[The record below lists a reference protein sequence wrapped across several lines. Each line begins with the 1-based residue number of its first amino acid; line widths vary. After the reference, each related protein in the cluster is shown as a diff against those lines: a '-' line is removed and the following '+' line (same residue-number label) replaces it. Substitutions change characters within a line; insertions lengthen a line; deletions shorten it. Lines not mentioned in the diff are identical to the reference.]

1 MRATDSLETLLSVQT
16 LDKKL
21 ADLERRRDEI
31 PDVKA
36 DVSREITAL
45 EHERVER
52 SEALEQV
59 RLDRR
64 RHEGELEMQQEHLAR
79 YERQLNDVKT
89 NVAYSALLTEIQ
101 GTRRAIGELETEILD
116 EMERREAIDLRI
128 REIDTELEHKRAA
141 AADKL
146 KELDEERGSVE
157 REMAALDSRRNGMVS
172 EVSPNLYRLYDRLR
186 RGRRFPALVPLRGN
200 ACGACHGRLP
210 PQVIREIQ
218 HDGSLHPCE
227 NCGVL
232 IYIRPEG
239 EAVRDGSEQGAG
251 AGDTAARGAEAPR
264 A

>member
-31 PDVKA
+31 PSVKA

-45 EHERVER
+45 EHERAEQA
-52 SEALEQV
+52 EALEQV

-101 GTRRAIGELETEILD
+101 GTRRAIGELETEILE
-116 EMERREAIDLRI
+116 EMERRETIDIRI
-128 REIDTELEHKRAA
+128 REIDAELELKRAA

-146 KELDEERGSVE
+146 KELDEEHGSVE

-172 EVSPNLYRLYDRLR
+172 DDLSRISTASTTACDAAAGSR
-186 RGRRFPALVPLRGN
+186 RSCHFGETPVAPAMDISHRRSSARSRTTDSSTR
-200 ACGACHGRLP
+200 AR
-210 PQVIREIQ
+210 
-218 HDGSLHPCE
+218 
-227 NCGVL
+227 
-232 IYIRPEG
+232 
-239 EAVRDGSEQGAG
+239 AVAS
-251 AGDTAARGAEAPR
+251 
-264 A
+264 